1 MWMAYGKVGT
11 GYRAGGFNSGI
22 DPAPPNR
29 APNPT
34 QPTYDAETTISYEA
48 GVKGNLLPNLYAT
61 LTGYRNVT
69 DDVLTAVTNGCAIGL
84 PVCPVRGTTFLVNAG
99 EARTWGVE
107 AEANLRFQLLGGNGV
122 LSGAASRQEG
132 KYFKS
137 SLAGQKVPQSP
148 NWIGSM
154 NLYYQHALS
163 ERWTGFMNWN
173 YRGQWGGLQNVGAP
187 IFNLSDFQVVDL
199 RLGVRESHLEL
210 AAYAN
215 NLTNTEY
222 KLFIAPANFREA
234 PPVTWG
240 LQLRYNW

>member
-1 MWMAYGKVGT
+1 M
-11 GYRAGGFNSGI
+11 
-22 DPAPPNR
+22 
-29 APNPT
+29 
-34 QPTYDAETTISYEA
+34 
-48 GVKGNLLPNLYAT
+48 
-61 LTGYRNVT
+61 T

-199 RLGVRESHLEL
+199 RLGVRERHLEL